1 MVVVTGNHAERL
13 AVLHFAAFSAGG
25 KALALGTFADG
36 AERLAE
42 RRFRAFDAATGAV
55 DHWRCDFCFV
65 EFRPFFGDFCTQ
77 RIIVVDGCKAGFAL
91 FAVESAASDILI
103 HFILRTVCRP
113 AGECNPKRLRIVQ
126 SSF

>member
-1 MVVVTGNHAERL
+1 MVVMAGDHAERL
-13 AVLHFAAFSAGG
+13 AMLHFAAFTAGG
-25 KALALGTFADG
+25 KALALSTFADG

-55 DHWRCDFCFV
+55 DHLRCDFHFV

-77 RIIVVDGCKAGFAL
+77 HVVVVDGGKAGFAF

-113 AGECNPKRLRIVQ
+113 AGEYSPILGP
-126 SSF
+126 SG

>member
-1 MVVVTGNHAERL
+1 MVVVAGDHAERL

-25 KALALGTFADG
+25 KAFALGAFADR

-42 RRFRAFDAATGAV
+42 RRFRAFDAAAGAV
-55 DHWRCDFCFV
+55 DHLWRDFHFV

-77 RIIVVDGCKAGFAL
+77 HVVVVDGGKAGFAF

-113 AGECNPKRLRIVQ
+113 AGECSPILGP
-126 SSF
+126 SG

>member
-1 MVVVTGNHAERL
+1 VTGDHAERL
-13 AVLHFAAFSAGG
+13 AMLHFAAFTAGG
-25 KALALGTFADG
+25 KAFALSTFADW

-55 DHWRCDFCFV
+55 DHWRRDFYFV

-77 RIIVVDGCKAGFAL
+77 HVVVVDGGEAGFAL
-91 FAVESAASDILI
+91 FAVESTASDILI

-113 AGECNPKRLRIVQ
+113 AGECSPILGP
-126 SSF
+126 SG

>member
-1 MVVVTGNHAERL
+1 MTGDHAERL
-13 AVLHFAAFSAGG
+13 AMLHFAAFTAGG
-25 KALALGTFADG
+25 KAFALSTFADW

-55 DHWRCDFCFV
+55 DHWRRDFYFV

-77 RIIVVDGCKAGFAL
+77 HVVVVDGGEAGFAL
-91 FAVESAASDILI
+91 FAVESTASDILI

-113 AGECNPKRLRIVQ
+113 AGECSPILGP
-126 SSF
+126 SG